1 MTTEQDTSADASG
14 AQPRSAR
21 AARQVFVV
29 GQDGSFPPAALA
41 AETIFLC
48 WQALP
53 ASAPPALVVA
63 DCSGYPALVD
73 HLRKRILQAP
83 AAPTSAAAELH
94 QLVNGALDEGATLI
108 AGGLPTE
115 DGGWQATLFV
125 HATANSRLCDP
136 QAPIGPILAVL
147 PSSADRPADQILA
160 ALRGPLAFLR
170 LGADGQLDSS
180 PTTEAAS

>member
-1 MTTEQDTSADASG
+1 MTNEQDTSADASG
-14 AQPRSAR
+14 AQQRPAR

-29 GQDGSFPPAALA
+29 GQDGSFPPAAIA
-41 AETIFLC
+41 AETIFRS
-48 WQALP
+48 WQSLP
-53 ASAPPALVVA
+53 APSQPALVVA
-63 DCSGYPALVD
+63 DSSGYPGLVD
-73 HLRKRILQAP
+73 HLRNRVLQAP
-83 AAPTSAAAELH
+83 PAPTGNADELQ

-108 AGGLPTE
+108 AGGLATD

-147 PSSADRPADQILA
+147 PSSADRPTDQVLA

-170 LGADGQLDSS
+170 IGADGQLDSS
-180 PTTEAAS
+180 PIPEAAS